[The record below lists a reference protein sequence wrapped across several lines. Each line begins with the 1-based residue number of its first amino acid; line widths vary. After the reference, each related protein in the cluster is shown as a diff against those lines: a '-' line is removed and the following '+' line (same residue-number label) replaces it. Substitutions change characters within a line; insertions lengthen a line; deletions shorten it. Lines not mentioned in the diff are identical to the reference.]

1 MHSDNRS
8 NSKNSR
14 RDGQIHAPRGLASAL
29 ADSEKGTQSSNTVR
43 STSIPVGST
52 TLLRASIDSLYTTN
66 QGELSDFSESRLSN
80 LKTLAQSPFETSSAL
95 AQIRLGKQLFEVAGN
110 GRHPFAFILTNPHY
124 RLEIGKQGSKF
135 TPMVYGKIASAL
147 LSSVP
152 TDYIISDLHQII
164 GELGSAQGATNIN
177 RADLCVDFMTT
188 FPLESI
194 EHDQW
199 VTKARNFAA
208 HVSDRQFSGFSIAAG
223 ADLSARL
230 YNKTLEMKKNPR
242 PYLEELWRDQ
252 RWDGTSVVWRL
263 EFQFRRQALRDLS
276 VVTYTDLMTSLRGLW
291 EYATEKWLRHTIPSE
306 SDSTQSRWPL
316 SPFWEAIQKAD
327 WQGERHLERVNLAHS
342 RAPSDKT
349 LFVNGLSPLTSFAAR
364 EGYVDAGEAVLA
376 FFQAAQNFHNQEAFQ
391 KGVDFD
397 NYFQTKVAQKRKAYG
412 TGRNMPQGGGVHP
425 DDKLVAREY
434 RKRSDG
440 DY

>member
-1 MHSDNRS
+1 MHSDRS
-8 NSKNSR
+8 QQFKKQPTGWTDPR
-14 RDGQIHAPRGLASAL
+14 PAWTGQIVGRFG
-29 ADSEKGTQSSNTVR
+29 KGTQSSNTVP

-52 TLLRASIDSLYTTN
+52 TLLRASIDSLYITN
-66 QGELSDFSESRLSN
+66 QGELSDFIESRLSN
-80 LKTLAQSPFETSSAL
+80 LKTLAQSPLATDSAL
-95 AQIRLGKQLFEVAGN
+95 AQIKLGKNLFEVAGN

-124 RLEIGKQGSKF
+124 RLEIAKQGSKF

-177 RADLCVDFMTT
+177 RVDLCVDFMTT

-242 PYLEELWRDQ
+242 PYLEALWRDQ
-252 RWDGTSVVWRL
+252 GWDGTSVVWRL

-291 EYATEKWLRHTIPSE
+291 QYATEKWLRHTIPSE

-342 RAPSDKT
+342 RP
-349 LFVNGLSPLTSFAAR
+349 PP
-364 EGYVDAGEAVLA
+364 
-376 FFQAAQNFHNQEAFQ
+376 
-391 KGVDFD
+391 
-397 NYFQTKVAQKRKAYG
+397 TKPY
-412 TGRNMPQGGGVHP
+412 
-425 DDKLVAREY
+425 L
-434 RKRSDG
+434 
-440 DY
+440 